1 VGAEV
6 LISKSPPAVLTPR
19 EQAVLEIL
27 ADTGALDE
35 IAERLFV
42 SRNTVKTQLRS
53 VYRKLDVS
61 SRDAA
66 LTRAA
71 ALGLFEQ
78 LD

>member
-1 VGAEV
+1 
-6 LISKSPPAVLTPR
+6 VLTPR